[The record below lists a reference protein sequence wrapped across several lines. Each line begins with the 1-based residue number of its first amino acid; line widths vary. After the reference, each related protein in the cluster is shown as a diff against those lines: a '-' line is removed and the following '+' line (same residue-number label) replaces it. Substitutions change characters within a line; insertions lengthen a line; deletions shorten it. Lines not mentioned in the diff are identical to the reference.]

1 VYLSRIRLRPDAAE
15 KREFWQMMGSEY
27 QAHHM
32 VWDLFTD
39 GPDRERDFLYR
50 VEDIGG
56 LPTIYAVGRR
66 EPVNRGGMW
75 TIETKSYDP
84 ILSRGQRLAFVL
96 RANPV
101 RTKCDEKGKH
111 HRHDVVMEAKTLLK
125 QQGRPREEWP
135 PEPEIVGQ
143 AGFAWLATRGE
154 ANGFTV
160 AEGNVRADGYTQRR
174 FRKRKGR
181 HDISLSTIDYTGI
194 LTVADPEK
202 FKATLYTGIGPA
214 KGFGC
219 GMMMV
224 RRAGR

>member
-1 VYLSRIRLRPDAAE
+1 MFLSRIRLRPDAAG
-15 KREFWQMMGSEY
+15 KHEFWEAMGSEY

-39 GPDRERDFLYR
+39 SPDRERDFLYR
-50 VEDIGG
+50 VEEAEG
-56 LPTIYAVGRR
+56 LPTIYSVCER

-75 TIETKSYDP
+75 TIQTKPYDP
-84 ILSRGQRLAFVL
+84 VLRSGQQLAFVL

-135 PEPEIVGQ
+135 PEPEIVQQ
-143 AGFAWLATRGE
+143 AGFAWLAMKGE
-154 ANGFTV
+154 ANGFSVT
-160 AEGNVRADGYTQRR
+160 AGDVRADGYIQRR

-181 HDISLSTIDYTGI
+181 HDISLSTVDYTGI
-194 LTVADPEK
+194 LTVVDPER
-202 FKATLYTGIGPA
+202 FKAVLYEGIGPA

-219 GMMMV
+219 GLMMV
-224 RRAGR
+224 RPAVR

>member
-39 GPDRERDFLYR
+39 GPERERDFLYR

-111 HRHDVVMEAKTLLK
+111 HRHDVVMETKTLLK
-125 QQGRPREEWP
+125 QQGRPQEEWP

-154 ANGFTV
+154 ANGFVV
-160 AEGNVRADGYTQRR
+160 AEGDVRADGYTQRR

-181 HDISLSTIDYTGI
+181 HEISLSTIDYTGI
-194 LTVADPEK
+194 LTVTDPEK
-202 FKATLYTGIGPA
+202 FKAALYTGIGPA

-224 RRAGR
+224 RPAMR

>member
-1 VYLSRIRLRPDAAE
+1 MFLSRIRLRPDAAE
-15 KREFWQMMGSEY
+15 KREFWEVMGSEY

-39 GPDRERDFLYR
+39 SPDRERDFLYR
-50 VEDIGG
+50 VEEAEG
-56 LPTIYAVGRR
+56 LPTIYSVCER

-75 TIETKSYDP
+75 TIQTKPYNPVLRS
-84 ILSRGQRLAFVL
+84 GQQLAFVL
-96 RANPV
+96 RANAV

-125 QQGRPREEWP
+125 QQGRPRDEWP

-143 AGFAWLATRGE
+143 AGFAWLAMKGE
-154 ANGFTV
+154 ANGFSV
-160 AEGNVRADGYTQRR
+160 AAHDVRADGYIQRR

-194 LTVADPEK
+194 LTVVDPER
-202 FKATLYTGIGPA
+202 FKAVLYEGIGPA

-219 GMMMV
+219 GLMMV
-224 RRAGR
+224 RPAVR

>member
-1 VYLSRIRLRPDAAE
+1 MYLSRIRLRPDAAG

-39 GPDRERDFLYR
+39 GPERERDFLYR
-50 VEDIGG
+50 MEESEGM
-56 LPTIYAVGRR
+56 PTIYAACER

-75 TIETKSYDP
+75 VIETKPYDP
-84 ILSRGQRLAFVL
+84 VLRTGQKLAFVL

-101 RTKCDEKGKH
+101 RTKRDEKGKH
-111 HRHDVVMEAKTLLK
+111 HRHDVVMEAKTRLK
-125 QQGRPREEWP
+125 QQNRPREKWP
-135 PEPEIVGQ
+135 LEPDIVQQ
-143 AGFAWLATRGE
+143 AGFAWLATKGE
-154 ANGFTV
+154 ANGFSVT
-160 AEGNVRADGYTQRR
+160 EGDVRADGYTQRR

-194 LTVADPEK
+194 LTVVDPDL
-202 FKATLYTGIGPA
+202 FRTALFDGIGPA

-219 GMMMV
+219 GLMMV
-224 RRAGR
+224 RPAGR

>member
-1 VYLSRIRLRPDAAE
+1 MFLSRMRLRPGAAGN
-15 KREFWQMMGSEY
+15 REFWQMVGSEY

-50 VEDIGG
+50 VEENEGM
-56 LPTIYAVGRR
+56 PTIYSVCER

-75 TIETKSYDP
+75 TIETKLYDP
-84 ILSRGQRLAFVL
+84 ALRTGQQLAFVL

-111 HRHDVVMEAKTLLK
+111 HRHDVVMEAKTRLK

-135 PEPEIVGQ
+135 PEPEIVQQ
-143 AGFAWLATRGE
+143 AGFAWLAMKGE
-154 ANGFTV
+154 ANGFSV
-160 AEGNVRADGYTQRR
+160 AEGDVRADGYIQRR

-181 HDISLSTIDYTGI
+181 HEISISTLDYTGI
-194 LTVADPEK
+194 LTVADPER
-202 FKATLYTGIGPA
+202 FKAALYNGIGPA

-224 RRAGR
+224 RPAVR

>member
-1 VYLSRIRLRPDAAE
+1 MYLSRIRLRPDAAG
-15 KREFWQMMGSEY
+15 KREFWQAMGSEY

-39 GPDRERDFLYR
+39 GPERERDFLYR
-50 VEDIGG
+50 VEDVDG
-56 LPTIYAVGRR
+56 LPTIYAACRR

-75 TIETKSYDP
+75 TIETKPYDP
-84 ILSRGQRLAFVL
+84 ILRSGQQLAFVL

-111 HRHDVVMEAKTLLK
+111 HRHDVVMEAKTRLK
-125 QQGRPREEWP
+125 QQGRSREEWP

-154 ANGFTV
+154 ANGFSV
-160 AEGNVRADGYTQRR
+160 AEGDVRADGYTQRR

-194 LTVADPEK
+194 LTVTDPDL
-202 FKATLYTGIGPA
+202 FKVALFGGIGTA

-219 GMMMV
+219 GLMMV
-224 RRAGR
+224 RPAGR

>member
-1 VYLSRIRLRPDAAE
+1 MLLSRIRLRPDAAG
-15 KREFWQMMGSEY
+15 KREFWQTMGSEY

-50 VEDIGG
+50 VEETEGM
-56 LPTIYAVGRR
+56 PTIYSVCQRK
-66 EPVNRGGMW
+66 PVNRGGMW
-75 TIETKSYDP
+75 AIETKPYDP
-84 ILSRGQRLAFVL
+84 VLRTGQQLAFVL

-111 HRHDVVMEAKTLLK
+111 HRHDVVMEAKTRLK
-125 QQGRPREEWP
+125 QQGVPREEWP
-135 PEPEIVGQ
+135 PELEIVQQ
-143 AGFAWLATRGE
+143 AGFAWLAMKGE
-154 ANGFTV
+154 ANGFSV
-160 AEGNVRADGYTQRR
+160 AAGDVRADGYIQRR

-181 HDISLSTIDYTGI
+181 HEISLSTVDYTGI
-194 LTVADPEK
+194 LTVVDPER
-202 FKATLYTGIGPA
+202 FKAALYGGIGPA

-224 RRAGR
+224 RPAVR